1 MKRFGWDP
9 AQLCLF
15 ANIQMH
21 AGRSGCHF
29 NVKLACRPT
38 GKLFT
43 RSFPPSTEAAA
54 ATTHDQTGTHH
65 VRLLLI
71 DLTFTRLHFL

>member
-1 MKRFGWDP
+1 M
-9 AQLCLF
+9 
-15 ANIQMH
+15 MH

-43 RSFPPSTEAAA
+43 SSFSPKQSSSRGGNDT
-54 ATTHDQTGTHH
+54 
-65 VRLLLI
+65 
-71 DLTFTRLHFL
+71 

>member
-1 MKRFGWDP
+1 M
-9 AQLCLF
+9 
-15 ANIQMH
+15 MH

-43 RSFPPSTEAAA
+43 RSFPQALKQQRQRHMTKPE
-54 ATTHDQTGTHH
+54 H
-65 VRLLLI
+65 I
-71 DLTFTRLHFL
+71 M